1 MYISSVVD
9 GIVQFYSEPIVQ
21 SFLKV
26 CLTIDTVIYNLISW
40 LYSVF
45 MTIAKARVFTAE
57 TVRPFLDRIYLIVGI
72 VALFFAA
79 YTFMTIIVNPENLTK
94 GNSSPAK
101 MIRNIILGILSITFI
116 PTIFNFAYS
125 VQGAA
130 LDQNVI
136 GKLFIS
142 GSDKLMDDSENNLN
156 SFGVTLFEA
165 SYYVKTNTAADAKT
179 IESTKTCYANAHNY
193 AMSYNDVSLYG
204 SCLSGVQDGAIQ
216 YNFILAGVIGIIVCY
231 IFFVYCFDLGL
242 RAIKLAFLQ
251 IISPLPCLLLMVPG
265 QDKVFKSWLKD
276 TLKTFFEVFMKIFI
290 VVFCVYII
298 QLLREWFDVNQAQV
312 FPGVSLAVVN
322 FAKIFIFLGVIMF
335 MKKAPKLIEDLFGI
349 KTDPKAFSLK
359 QRLAD
364 SGLAGAFNTTVGT
377 VGGLIASNIAN
388 KKAGKSRLD
397 SLLENGKISKNDYN
411 KQMAKLNSKNPFTKE
426 GLLGA
431 YYGSRGGIK
440 GIGTAY
446 NNAYDMQLYKA
457 NGLSGKD
464 VAGNLLRDN
473 FGIQSYYDEQ
483 LKESKIKNDAIA
495 SVANKKSASYRQ
507 SVANEV
513 NKTGSKF
520 DNKIEANK
528 NMDKSVKTADEYI
541 DSQTRKAGSTYTK
554 QGTTLDY
561 DAATDTFRVG
571 IKDMNRAEL
580 EKNYADMYQHLVDQG
595 LSSDLA
601 LEVAAKV
608 KDGDYSFFANCAGVS
623 VWRGN
628 SQLTAASTPADLSS
642 LASSIKTT
650 YSLDSLKDAVASIK
664 NSFYTDS
671 IDPATGDAEFKRL
684 LTEIQKAGD
693 NDNVGKAVI
702 RFKRTVQPNGTV
714 VLDRDPTTGDLI
726 RAAEWEEG
734 IALEADE
741 SSNPLLSAADK
752 AAISTWFSNPTNKAS
767 YTFNASADLA
777 SAAAFFN
784 LQKSMKNFASNI
796 EAQKAAELANINVTI
811 DTFNDA
817 TGAVTGTEV
826 KSVNQVLGMIERE
839 NKISEQAQKSQKLT
853 ADALQGIKVADEA
866 VKKHRANSKRQK
878 PNGGGG
884 GH

>member
-1 MYISSVVD
+1 MYISSVVE
-9 GIVQFYSEPIVQ
+9 GIVKFYSEPIVQ

-165 SYYVKTNTAADAKT
+165 SFYVKTNSAADAKT

-359 QRLAD
+359 QKLAD
-364 SGLAGAFNTTVGT
+364 SGLASAFNTTVGT

-388 KKAGKSRLD
+388 KKAGKARFD
-397 SLLENGKISKNDYN
+397 ELLKQGKMTQNEYN
-411 KQMAKLNSKNPFTKE
+411 SEMKKLNSKNPFTKA

-446 NNAYDMQLYKA
+446 NSAYDMQLYAA

-473 FGIQSYYDEQ
+473 FGIQSYYDE
-483 LKESKIKNDAIA
+483 LRKESQIRNDSIA
-495 SVANKKSASYRQ
+495 SVANKKSASWRR
-507 SVANEV
+507 EV
-513 NKTGSKF
+513 GNVVNSTGSKY
-520 DNKIEANK
+520 DPKIQANK
-528 NMDKSVKTADEYI
+528 EMDKSVKAVNDHV
-541 DSQTRKAGSTYTK
+541 DSQTRKADSKYQE
-554 QGTTLDY
+554 QGATLDY
-561 DAATDTFRVG
+561 DASTNSFRLG
-571 IKDMNRAEL
+571 LKNMNRAEL
-580 EKNYADMYQHLVDQG
+580 EKNNSEMYQHLVDQG
-595 LSSDLA
+595 LSADAA
-601 LEVAAKV
+601 LEIAAKV
-608 KDGDYSFFANCAGVS
+608 KDGDFSCLDSYNIS
-623 VWRGN
+623 VWKDGN
-628 SQLTAASTPADLSS
+628 MLDHGHNLGSHTQVTYGLESLSDLVKKIK
-642 LASSIKTT
+642 ANYYDDSIK
-650 YSLDSLKDAVASIK
+650 
-664 NSFYTDS
+664 
-671 IDPATGDAEFKRL
+671 DPTKLDAELKRL
-684 LTEIQKAGD
+684 LTEVQKSGD
-693 NDNVGKAVI
+693 NSNVGKSVI
-702 RFKRTVQPNGTV
+702 RFKGTV
-714 VLDRDPTTGDLI
+714 ASNGSITLDRDPLTGDLI
-726 RAAEWEEG
+726 RAKEWEDG
-734 IALEADE
+734 ISLEAADE
-741 SSNPLLSAADK
+741 KNSLLSSTDQT
-752 AAISTWFSNPTNKAS
+752 AIKTWFANAANKAS
-767 YTFNASADLA
+767 YSFNASTDLA
-777 SAAAFFN
+777 SAHAFFN
-784 LQKSMKNFASNI
+784 LQKAMKDFTSNI
-796 EAQKAAELANINVTI
+796 EAQKSAELSNIKVKV
-811 DTFNDA
+811 DLFDDV
-817 TGAVTGTEV
+817 TGAVTGRSGDI
-826 KSVNQVLGMIERE
+826 SVNRVLGMIDEQD
-839 NKISEQAQKSQKLT
+839 KLSETARKAEKLD
-853 ADALQGIKVADEA
+853 ADAFNGIKIADEA
-866 VKKHRANSKRQK
+866 VKKHRANSRRQK

-884 GH
+884 H